1 MSTVV
6 ALLDQLLN
14 GLTIGIVYVLL
25 AAGLSIVFG
34 VMDVINF
41 AHGELYAL
49 GAYFALAVMAAVGGA
64 TGFWIALILAPV
76 IVALLG
82 GAIERLT
89 IRPLYG
95 RNPLYHILLTFGLV
109 LILKDVIE
117 FVANANPGETV
128 GFLGFF
134 DPWAGSAAY
143 PVTPEILQGQL
154 QVLGY
159 GYSRYNLFVIG
170 VGSLVA
176 LFTWVA
182 LNYSRIGLIVRA
194 GAQDRA
200 MVRNLGIDIDRY
212 YTLVFAFGA
221 ALAAV
226 AGVVLAGRNGL
237 EFAMGDSVI
246 IPAFVIVVIG
256 GLGSFRGAV
265 VGGLGVGVLQTVM
278 RSDVVAGPVSD
289 TYRWI
294 PVVGEYV
301 PEVNALEGVLV
312 FLLMIVV
319 LLVRPQGLFGNPEWQ
334 SSGEEGDL
342 LTSAGEGVLGGKW
355 RFRLGALLVLG
366 LFLAP
371 LGVGA
376 RYDSYWVYSLLVTMM
391 VWALFALSLDFVMG
405 YAGLV
410 SLGHVL
416 FFGIGGYAT
425 ILVGD
430 GRVTDLV
437 AAVPAVG
444 SALADGLAAIGYSE
458 SVFFAIGTGI
468 LAAAG
473 AAWVVGY
480 LSIRVSGVYFAMITL
495 GFAEL
500 FHQAILKLPTSWAGS
515 SDGIYGVDLAYSLFG
530 VNLAAPFGGGD
541 VGDVVLTDQ
550 IAIGP
555 LLLVDGE
562 VRLIYFFVLA
572 LVVGSYLLARQ
583 FMRAPFGSVLQAIR
597 EGEQRASF
605 LGYDTTAYKRRA
617 FVVSGALAA
626 LAGGLNVVSGFSIG
640 VGPDTLE
647 WINSGE
653 VIVMTILGGMG
664 TLFGP
669 MIGAGVFEGG
679 EELLS
684 GYTEQ
689 WQAVLG
695 LFFVVFVIYAP
706 EGLVSLPAKIADRF
720 DLGGGGG
727 PSPVEPTDTT
737 EVDD

>member
-1 MSTVV
+1 MSWVV
-6 ALLDQLLN
+6 ALVDQLLN

-49 GAYFALAVMAAVGGA
+49 GAYFALAVMAAIGGA
-64 TGFWIALILAPV
+64 TGFWVALIVAP
-76 IVALLG
+76 IVVAILG

-117 FVANANPGETV
+117 FVANADPGETV
-128 GFLGFF
+128 GFLSFL
-134 DPWAGSAAY
+134 DPWAGNAAY
-143 PVTPEILQGQL
+143 PVTPKLLEGQL
-154 QVLGY
+154 QVFGY
-159 GYSRYNLFVIG
+159 AYSRYNLFVIV
-170 VGSLVA
+170 VGSAIA
-176 LFTWVA
+176 LFTWLA
-182 LNYSRIGLIVRA
+182 LNNTKIGLIVRA
-194 GAQDRA
+194 GAQDRG

-265 VGGLGVGVLQTVM
+265 AGGLGVGVLQTLM
-278 RSDVVAGPVSD
+278 RSDVVAGPISD
-289 TYRWI
+289 TYKWL
-294 PVVGEYV
+294 PVVGEYLPKV
-301 PEVNALEGVLV
+301 SALEGILV
-312 FLLMIVV
+312 FLLMILV

-334 SSGEEGDL
+334 SSEDDGEL
-342 LTSAGEGVLGGKW
+342 LTSAGEGVLGGTW
-355 RFRLGALLVLG
+355 RFRLGVLLVAV

-371 LGVGA
+371 LGVGT

-416 FFGIGGYAT
+416 FFGIGAYAT
-425 ILVGD
+425 VLVGD
-430 GRVTDLV
+430 GRVTDFV
-437 AAVPAVG
+437 AALPGVG
-444 SALADGLAAIGYSE
+444 SALADGLGAIGYSE
-458 SVFFAIGTGI
+458 SIFFAIGTGI
-468 LAAAG
+468 VVAAAV
-473 AAWVVGY
+473 AWVVGY

-500 FHQAILKLPTSWAGS
+500 FHQLILKLPTNWAGS
-515 SDGIYGVDLAYSLFG
+515 SDGIYGVELGYSLFG
-530 VNLAAPFGGGD
+530 FDLAAPFEGNT
-541 VGDVVLTDQ
+541 VGNVVLTDR
-550 IAIGP
+550 IVVGNV
-555 LLLVDGE
+555 LVVDGE
-562 VRLIYFFVLA
+562 VRLVYFFVLG

-626 LAGGLNVVSGFSIG
+626 LAGGLNVVTGFIVG
-640 VGPDTLE
+640 VGPSSLE

-669 MIGAGVFEGG
+669 MIGAGVFRGG

-706 EGLVSLPAKIADRF
+706 EGLVSLPAKLSDRF
-720 DLGGGGG
+720 DLGSGGGS
-727 PSPVEPTDTT
+727 SPVEPAET